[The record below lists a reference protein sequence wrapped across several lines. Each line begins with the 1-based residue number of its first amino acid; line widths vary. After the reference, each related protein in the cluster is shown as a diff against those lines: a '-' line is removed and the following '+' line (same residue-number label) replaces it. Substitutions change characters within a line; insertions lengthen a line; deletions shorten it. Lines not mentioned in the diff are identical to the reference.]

1 VIAIFVGKRSKQ
13 LQNLLL
19 YNLTKVSTFWEMAW
33 CYTAHKP
40 QQTICMLMEP
50 SCQRWS
56 WVDSQT
62 MGVHR
67 EIKCFRP
74 SLSFL
79 SIYFLCCIFVETFS
93 CPKLHSM
100 TIVYFQSLMI
110 THMLGSNIEQTHST
124 IDFEM
129 ITTRQKSC
137 MTNHTGPSRL
147 SVIPE
152 LLKKRHD
159 NSR

>member
-1 VIAIFVGKRSKQ
+1 
-13 LQNLLL
+13 
-19 YNLTKVSTFWEMAW
+19 
-33 CYTAHKP
+33 
-40 QQTICMLMEP
+40 
-50 SCQRWS
+50 
-56 WVDSQT
+56 

-67 EIKCFRP
+67 EIKCFLP

-79 SIYFLCCIFVETFS
+79 SLYFLCCIFVETFS

-100 TIVYFQSLMI
+100 TVVSFQSLMI

-137 MTNHTGPSRL
+137 VTNHTGPSRL
-147 SVIPE
+147 VLQVSVIPE

-159 NSR
+159 NSRQIQADSLVCVLQVHSIMHIVHVFGSSSVHNTDAV